1 MRVSTTCADLSPS
14 FITYVEG
21 DWSNDEKLITQAKKI
36 NNHIQFIYK
45 YMQLSLHEIADIVV
59 LKDQLLNI

>member
-14 FITYVEG
+14 FKAYVEG